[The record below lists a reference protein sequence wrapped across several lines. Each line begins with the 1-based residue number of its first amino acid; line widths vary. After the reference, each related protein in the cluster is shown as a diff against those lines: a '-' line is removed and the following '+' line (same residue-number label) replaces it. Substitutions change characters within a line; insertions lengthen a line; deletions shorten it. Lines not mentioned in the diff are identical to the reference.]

1 MISIYKKYH
10 IAYWC
15 IGVFL
20 IICMIAVMFLFWK
33 EKWYFPLLVLI
44 PTILLVV
51 VNAIVF
57 TRLAT
62 KKLSDEVIVLIN
74 ECQANNYI
82 NTLKSLFENKA
93 KGPVVN
99 TYNMLL
105 ADGYAVIDDYDSV
118 YYCCQNMKSK
128 AYMPARCNF
137 MIGYYL
143 KKEQRALA
151 ENEMEEL
158 RKILATIKNQNYKER
173 FETSLKNAEYSIR
186 IMDGNYD
193 GAEEHYKK
201 MLATIK
207 PLYPLTEVSYSYAL
221 GKLLILKGEP
231 EKAKEYLNVAC
242 EKGGDTKFRKFAEEK
257 LKMLAENKE

>member
-10 IAYWC
+10 VAYWC
-15 IGVFL
+15 IGIVE
-20 IICMIAVMFLFWK
+20 IIGMIIANLWFCRHTWVPAIPITAV
-33 EKWYFPLLVLI
+33 
-44 PTILLVV
+44 TILLVLV
-51 VNAIVF
+51 DAFIF
-57 TRLAT
+57 TRLT
-62 KKLSDEVIVLIN
+62 SRKFSKEVFPLFYNCQVHKFIDETN
-74 ECQANNYI
+74 R
-82 NTLKSLFENKA
+82 LFAKKA
-93 KGPVVN
+93 KGPVVSL
-99 TYNMLL
+99 YNSVV
-105 ADGYAVIDDYDSV
+105 ARGYGSIDDYDSV

-158 RKILATIKNQNYKER
+158 RKLLATIKNQQYREK
-173 FETSLKNAEYSIR
+173 FETSLKNTEYSIR

-207 PLYPLTEVSYSYAL
+207 PFYPLTEVSYSYAL

-231 EKAKEYLNVAC
+231 DRAKEYLNVAC
-242 EKGGDTKFRKFAEEK
+242 EKGGDTKFRKLAEEK
-257 LKMLAENKE
+257 LKMLAEK

>member
-15 IGVFL
+15 IGIFL
-20 IICMIAVMFLFWK
+20 LICMVAVMTLLWK
-33 EKWYFPLLVLI
+33 EEWYFPFLVLI
-44 PTILLVV
+44 PTLFLVV
-51 VNAIVF
+51 VNAKVF

-62 KKLSDEVIVLIN
+62 KKLSNEVIVLIN
-74 ECQANNYI
+74 ECRANDYI
-82 NTLKSLFENKA
+82 NALKSLFDKKA

-99 TYNMLL
+99 SYNVLL
-105 ADGYAVIDDYDSV
+105 AEGYAVIDDYDAV
-118 YYCCQNMKSK
+118 YECCQNIRSK
-128 AYMPARCNF
+128 AYLSARRNC

-143 KKEQRALA
+143 KNGQREMA

-158 RKILATIKNQNYKER
+158 RKMLATIKNQDYKENL
-173 FETSLKNAEYSIR
+173 ENSLKNAEYTIR

-193 GAEEHYKK
+193 GAEEHYMK

-221 GKLLILKGEP
+221 GRLLILKGEA
-231 EKAKEYLNVAC
+231 ERAKQYLNVAY
-242 EKGGDTKFRKFAEEK
+242 EKGGDTKYRKFAEEK
-257 LKMLAENKE
+257 LMMLAEN